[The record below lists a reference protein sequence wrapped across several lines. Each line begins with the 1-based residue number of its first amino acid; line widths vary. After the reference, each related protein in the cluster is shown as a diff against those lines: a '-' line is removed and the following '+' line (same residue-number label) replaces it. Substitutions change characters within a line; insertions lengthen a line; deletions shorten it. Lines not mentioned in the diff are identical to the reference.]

1 MFAAALPMAILPS
14 PPGAREFNQLFRIS
28 ITNQHQAVS
37 TGVGL
42 FSLYERELQRP
53 VVITFTLS
61 FELVSLHS

>member
-14 PPGAREFNQLFRIS
+14 PPGAPEFNQLSSIS

-42 FSLYERELQRP
+42 FSLYKR
-53 VVITFTLS
+53 VITFTLS
-61 FELVSLHS
+61 FELVSLHSLE